1 MKKKQNVSSTSSLMN
16 NNSIDN
22 TSPQHK
28 RKLSKALTPSFNATS
43 PKSEDN
49 DFSEQTEQFED
60 MAKLAS
66 SIIEGVQNELN
77 VIDCKKCLEEYTELL
92 KEFQKDIIS
101 QIDETQFKDS
111 ELEHLIDSNLETIM
125 QFFIELLQNIDLI
138 KTNSVDTLHSC
149 LSQLIQ
155 LLSIEFN
162 KRENQMNS
170 NCIMN
175 GENNNNGGINVQF
188 SSNGDGNNNNT
199 INTINMFNMNIQP
212 FLAKQENFVFLIN
225 SLSSSI
231 KRFIKESKQVVNN
244 FNSLSSN
251 VVTLLTNCNNNIKDV
266 NMFISN
272 NNSNININKSNTKQ
286 LKDKTNITLK
296 LIDEVSSIINELRN
310 QIDVIDNNH
319 MSFYGTAKEIFKNL
333 KVIYNEKMSML
344 KQIIDE
350 INNTSTTNIQ
360 LNMNNTTS
368 IEHKK
373 RQQTPS
379 PHKKQKHKQQQQHKM
394 SKSTEH
400 FNKIANYQSYTNN
413 TNNNVNIKVPKHP
426 TQKTMIISHNDINFN
441 SLNNTKHNISQQMEL
456 SNVNELT
463 EKNKELKNE
472 ITKMSKENAQL
483 KHNLNSLQ
491 QSYEQL
497 SNFNNSVPNLNNPF
511 NNVSKNTDTVKYQQH
526 TTHKCGRCNMLS
538 EKILE
543 FLKAMKDLQ
552 SNIVKKAYNINELKK
567 DFERKKLALNNLALI
582 NDDTNNHNNHNNGS
596 SNNNKEKYEKE
607 ISSLTEINEQL
618 KQQINELN
626 NELNIVNKELIVQ
639 REKDENV
646 KQEFTDKIKEKEQT
660 IKDIENKLQKAQDT
674 INTMNNNIINNNNN
688 NNNANYNEI
697 NELSSYIRSIY
708 ELLSQKQNEIRANQ
722 MKNKDQQRLLLKDK
736 DTTTNNV
743 GNSIELYNIN
753 SNSLEQLMQS
763 NKHIFNESKQII
775 NVLSNLI
782 ITNTQNTT
790 NLNSNYTQHQI
801 LNQLQTQNKQ
811 LITENNFLKNY
822 FNECTNIIFDS
833 IKQSTP
839 FINEDESELSFNLVS
854 GPGANITTSSKR
866 IIDSN
871 NNNNNITNENNPS
884 IEAAIDFEM
893 ITNAINK
900 FKLFNQE
907 ISEQMK
913 KCYDEKE
920 KNEKQINELRLQ
932 LNKVQN
938 DNNNN
943 NIHHHNDNELNQN
956 LLNKITEQSNE
967 IDSLKQSITKLLNID
982 NDTHINNDNDSE
994 LSSSSNPQIKSSKY
1008 KQLLQ
1013 LYTDEQDKNKELR
1026 TAYCS
1031 LVNDKC
1037 INENIIKDN
1046 NTSDNMLNKV
1056 STINEMQILELE
1068 NEKKSLE
1075 EQLELALTQLTALKT
1090 ELKANRDKTKE
1101 LLNENDNLKQGNNSM
1116 LPQDDIMGTLRNGL
1130 EKLINEIQLTS
1141 KVKELLTVIL
1151 RVVGYDDKDIYN
1163 LYNVKEKKKGFL
1175 NMFK

>member
-1 MKKKQNVSSTSSLMN
+1 MKKKQNVSSTSHAMN
-16 NNSIDN
+16 SNSIDN
-22 TSPQHK
+22 ISHQQHK

-43 PKSEDN
+43 PKSEEN
-49 DFSEQTEQFED
+49 DVSEQTEQFED

-170 NCIMN
+170 NCVVN
-175 GENNNNGGINVQF
+175 GENNNNGGINVQL
-188 SSNGDGNNNNT
+188 SSIGDNNNNN
-199 INTINMFNMNIQP
+199 NTINMFNMNIQP

-231 KRFIKESKQVVNN
+231 KRFIKESKQIVNN

-251 VVTLLTNCNNNIKDV
+251 VLTLLTNCNNNIKDV

-272 NNSNININKSNTKQ
+272 NNSSNKANIKQ
-286 LKDKTNITLK
+286 LKDKTIITLK
-296 LIDEVSSIINELRN
+296 LIDEISSIINELRN

-350 INNTSTTNIQ
+350 INNTSQTNIQ
-360 LNMNNTTS
+360 LNMNNSTS
-368 IEHKK
+368 IDIKK

-379 PHKKQKHKQQQQHKM
+379 PHKKHKNKQQHKM

-400 FNKIANYQSYTNN
+400 FNKIANHQSHT
-413 TNNNVNIKVPKHP
+413 TNIKVPKHP
-426 TQKTMIISHNDINFN
+426 TQKTMIISHTDINFN

-472 ITKMSKENAQL
+472 ITKMSKENSQL

-511 NNVSKNTDTVKYQQH
+511 NNVSKNIETVKYQN
-526 TTHKCGRCNMLS
+526 THKCIRCNVLS

-567 DFERKKLALNNLALI
+567 DFEKKKLALNNLALM
-582 NDDTNNHNNHNNGS
+582 NDDTTNHTNNNE
-596 SNNNKEKYEKE
+596 SNNNNDKEKYEKE
-607 ISSLTEINEQL
+607 ISSLNEINEQL

-626 NELNIVNKELIVQ
+626 NELNILNKELIVQ
-639 REKDENV
+639 KEKDENV
-646 KQEFTDKIKEKEQT
+646 KQEFTDKIKEKEQV

-674 INTMNNNIINNNNN
+674 INTMNNNNTINNNNN
-688 NNNANYNEI
+688 NAHYNEI

-736 DTTTNNV
+736 ETNN
-743 GNSIELYNIN
+743 NNNIESYNIN

-790 NLNSNYTQHQI
+790 NSNYTQHQI

-811 LITENNFLKNY
+811 LTTENNFLKNY

-833 IKQSTP
+833 IKQNTP

-854 GPGANITTSSKR
+854 GPGANITSSKR

-871 NNNNNITNENNPS
+871 NNINTENNPS
-884 IEAAIDFEM
+884 IEGIDFEM
-893 ITNAINK
+893 ITSAINK

-920 KNEKQINELRLQ
+920 RNEKQINELRLQ
-932 LNKVQN
+932 LEKVQK

-943 NIHHHNDNELNQN
+943 INHNNNENELNQN
-956 LLNKITEQSNE
+956 LLNKINEQSNE

-982 NDTHINNDNDSE
+982 NDIHINNDNESE

-1037 INENIIKDN
+1037 INDNIIKDN
-1046 NTSDNMLNKV
+1046 TSDNILNKV
-1056 STINEMQILELE
+1056 STINEMQLLELE

-1101 LLNENDNLKQGNNSM
+1101 LLNENDNLKQGNNILS
-1116 LPQDDIMGTLRNGL
+1116 QDDIMGTLRNGL